1 MNSCITCKEAIEH
14 CMSTHTFAF
23 AHLYG
28 DEKIMDMHIHNCCEV
43 YYSISGG
50 KQFLIDH
57 CLYDIRPGDLFLIN
71 QFESHHLTQIDQ
83 PDTRA
88 DHPLHR
94 PGILIEALHRRDES
108 WPLFFFP

>member
-1 MNSCITCKEAIEH
+1 MLCRETCHKAHSATGTLKNGGTAAWNRKNGEPMNSCITCKEAIEH

-57 CLYDIRPGDLFLIN
+57 CLYDIRPGDL
-71 QFESHHLTQIDQ
+71 S
-83 PDTRA
+83 
-88 DHPLHR
+88 
-94 PGILIEALHRRDES
+94 
-108 WPLFFFP
+108 

>member
-50 KQFLIDH
+50 KQFLI
-57 CLYDIRPGDLFLIN
+57 
-71 QFESHHLTQIDQ
+71 
-83 PDTRA
+83 
-88 DHPLHR
+88 
-94 PGILIEALHRRDES
+94 EALHRRDRS
-108 WPLFFFP
+108 WSLFFFP

>member
-50 KQFLIDH
+50 KQFLIDN
-57 CLYDIRPGDLFLIN
+57 CL
-71 QFESHHLTQIDQ
+71 
-83 PDTRA
+83 
-88 DHPLHR
+88 
-94 PGILIEALHRRDES
+94 
-108 WPLFFFP
+108 